1 MIQTA
6 RLSKDHKRMLF
17 EESRLSARVVVKRG
31 YRTVTRSAELERL
44 GFGRSQRSTPTL
56 LVPIWSPAGE
66 IVLYQSRPDEP
77 RIGNHGKPVK
87 YETPV
92 GASMTLD
99 VHPFCRGRLGDP
111 NAPLFVTEGIKKGDA
126 LVSRGL
132 CAVALIGVW
141 NFRGTNERGGKTVL
155 AEWEYVDMNGR
166 KVYVVF
172 DSDVMEKREVHA
184 ALSRLK
190 AFLEHRGADVL
201 LVYLPSAAEGHK
213 QGVDD
218 YLAAGHTVDELLDH
232 ATLEMKRL
240 PAEDKPAQPYRAT
253 PSGLIWDKPTQNGPI
268 PTRLTNFTAKIT
280 ADVVEDDGAEVQ
292 RRFEVEAALGGCQYA
307 FTIPGTQFAGMGWPT
322 EHLGAN
328 AIVFPGFG
336 LKDHAR
342 AAIQFTSG
350 RVSSRRV
357 YAHTGWRKIGG
368 EWLYLHAGGAI
379 GQAGRVESV
388 LVESSGSLAGRTL
401 PDPPEDADLRAAV
414 QASIR
419 LLGVGH
425 PNITVPLLS
434 AAYLAALG
442 EFDFTIHLSG
452 PTGEGKT
459 ELAALFQQH
468 YGAHLDARHLLSWES
483 TDNAIEA
490 QAFALKDTIL
500 VLDDFAPS
508 GTSYDVQRWHRKA
521 DRVLR
526 AKGNRAGRQRMRPDT
541 NLRVEKPPRSL
552 ILSTG
557 EDVPRGQSLR
567 ARMLILELASCGL
580 DSSKLTQCQ
589 QEAANGLYA
598 QVMSGFLRWL
608 APSYEGLRERLKE
621 ERALLRQRASDSKQH
636 RRTPS
641 IVADLALGLRYF
653 LLFAHD
659 CGAISK
665 EEAERFWE
673 GSWREL
679 GEVAASQSQHQV
691 ASEPTRRFREL
702 LSAAIA
708 GGRAH
713 VADPGGDR
721 PENPGAWGWRLSG
734 EEWRPQGER
743 VGWLE
748 GGDLYLE
755 PEAAYAAVQKQGRDS
770 GEPPA
775 VTGRTLRKRL
785 HERGLLLSVDDA
797 RHVLTVRRTLG
808 GRRWEVLHT
817 SEALLSLQIEK
828 PDQPDHAGQKQQKH
842 RDTTPPFWSSF
853 DTLTRPTFDH
863 EPDQEHDSR
872 LADKVWSGHKKEP
885 DHRPDQQEPPTHADS
900 SGNGRVGR
908 ILEMERL
915 QGAAGGTYPLSGRR
929 IRGRL

>member
-1 MIQTA
+1 MSRTA
-6 RLSKDHKRMLF
+6 RLSQDHKTMLF
-17 EESRLSARVVVKRG
+17 EESRLSTRVVVKRG
-31 YRTVTRSAELERL
+31 YRTLTRKAELERL
-44 GFGRSQRSTPTL
+44 GFGRSQRRTPTL

-66 IVLYQSRPDEP
+66 IVLYQTRPNEP
-77 RIGNHGKPVK
+77 RIDKHGRPVK
-87 YETPV
+87 YETPG

-99 VHPFCRGRLGDP
+99 CHPFCRGRLGDP
-111 NAPLFVTEGIKKGDA
+111 NVPLFVTEGVKKGDS
-126 LVSRGL
+126 LVSHGL
-132 CAVALIGVW
+132 CALALIGVW
-141 NFRGTNERGGKTVL
+141 NFRGTNEWGGKTVL
-155 AEWEYVDMNGR
+155 PEWEYVNLSGR

-190 AFLEHRGADVL
+190 AFLEHRGAEVL
-201 LVYLPSAAEGHK
+201 LIYLPSAAEGRK

-218 YLAAGHTVDELLDH
+218 YLAGHSVDELLAH
-232 ATLEMKRL
+232 ATREMKRL
-240 PAEDKPAQPYRAT
+240 PAEDKPVLPYRAT
-253 PSGLIWDKPTQNGPI
+253 PDGLIWDKPTQSGAI
-268 PTRLTNFTAKIT
+268 PTPLTNFTAKIT

-292 RRFEVEAALGGCQYA
+292 RRFEVEAELEGCQYA
-307 FTIPGTQFAGMGWPT
+307 FTIPGTQFAGMGWPA

-342 AAIQFTSG
+342 AAIQATSG
-350 RVSSRRV
+350 CVSSRRV

-368 EWLYLHAGGAI
+368 EWLYLYAGGAI
-379 GQAGRVESV
+379 GRAGRVDSV
-388 LVESSGSLAGRTL
+388 HVESSGSLAGRTL
-401 PDPPEDADLRAAV
+401 PDPPEDADLEAAV
-414 QASIR
+414 QASTR
-419 LLGVGH
+419 LLDVGD
-425 PNITVPLLS
+425 PSITVPLHS

-442 EFDFTIHLSG
+442 ETDFTIQLCG

-459 ELAALFQQH
+459 ELAALSQQH

-483 TDNAIEA
+483 TENAIEA

-541 NLRVEKPPRSL
+541 TLRPEKPPRSL

-567 ARMLILELASCGL
+567 ARMLILELASGAL
-580 DSSKLTQCQ
+580 DWSKLTQCQ
-589 QEAANGLYA
+589 QEAASGLYA
-598 QVMSGFLRWL
+598 QAMSGFLRWL
-608 APSYEGLRERLKE
+608 APSYEGLREHLKE
-621 ERALLRQRASDSKQH
+621 ERAFLRQRASDSKQH
-636 RRTPS
+636 RRTPG

-659 CGAISK
+659 CGAMSK

-721 PENPGAWGWRLSG
+721 PESPGAWGWRLSG

-748 GGDLYLE
+748 DEDLYLE

-770 GEPPA
+770 GEPPS

-785 HERGLLLSVDDA
+785 HEQGLLLSVDHA
-797 RHVLTVRRTLG
+797 RQVLTVRRTLG
-808 GRRWEVLHT
+808 GRRREVLHT
-817 SEALLSLQIEK
+817 SEDLLSFQTE
-828 PDQPDHAGQKQQKH
+828 PDQPDHASQKQQKH
-842 RDTTPPFWSSF
+842 RDATPPLWSSF
-853 DTLTRPTFDH
+853 DTLTRPTLEH
-863 EPDQEHDSR
+863 EPDHGHDSR
-872 LADKVWSGHKKEP
+872 VAHRAWPGHKQEL
-885 DHRPDQQEPPTHADS
+885 DHGPDQQEPPAHADN

-908 ILEMERL
+908 VRVSNGL
-915 QGAAGGTYPLSGRR
+915 QDAAGEAHPVSGRR